1 MPRWM
6 SHALVLLIIAV
17 IPSALVGAMAKPEP
31 AVQTRLT
38 LAAITGTAG
47 RASGGMISKPE
58 QPFAALQGAP
68 PKPQTYVVQSGDVL
82 GDISGRY
89 GLRLDTLRQSNDL
102 VDADTLKIG
111 QQLLIPPTNGVLVTV
126 AAGDTVESLA
136 SKYHVDQSSV
146 VAYNRIAA
154 PSSLAVGSLL
164 MLPDGTGLLPAQ
176 APQAQAVSGSAS
188 QGGSKPSSAIS
199 FGRSA
204 YNSFP
209 FGQCTWWVASQ
220 RNIPW
225 NGNAWEWFGQAQANG
240 RSTGRYPT
248 VGSIMVTWENRFYG
262 HVSLVEAV
270 YGDGSWT
277 VSEMNYQGWGI
288 VDRRRIRP
296 GTVPLIGF
304 IY

>member
-1 MPRWM
+1 MG
-6 SHALVLLIIAV
+6 HALVLLIIAV
-17 IPSALVGAMAKPEP
+17 IPGALLGALAKPEP
-31 AVQTRLT
+31 TSQARLI
-38 LAAITGTAG
+38 LAAIPGTAG
-47 RASGGMISKPE
+47 QASGGMIVKPE
-58 QPFAALQGAP
+58 QPFAALEGSA
-68 PKPQTYVVQSGDVL
+68 PKPQTYVVQDGDVL
-82 GDISGRY
+82 GDISGRF
-89 GLRLDTLRQSNDL
+89 GLRLDTVRQSNNL

-111 QQLLIPPTNGVLVTV
+111 QRLLIPPTNGVLVTV
-126 AAGDTVESLA
+126 AAGDTVASLA
-136 SKYHVDQSSV
+136 SRYHVDQVAV

-154 PSSLAVGSLL
+154 PSALVVGSLL

-176 APQAQAVSGSAS
+176 APQAQAVSGSGP
-188 QGGSKPSSAIS
+188 QGGSRPSSAIPY
-199 FGRSA
+199 GRSV
-204 YNSFP
+204 YNNFP

-240 RSTGRYPT
+240 RATGHTPS
-248 VGSIMVTWENRFYG
+248 VGAIMVTWENRFYG

-296 GTVPLIGF
+296 GSVPLIGF